1 MYSGGVMST
10 YLSGGVALIRIGVVG
25 IVPPILPSYKIKLSF
40 LLFLEKAASI
50 GFFCLRSLRI
60 LGGSSGFVTY
70 PRAVHLIRSWQCY
83 IAFAFEG
90 YGAAF
95 RFQFIAE
102 AVQSGGSDF
111 QSLIFPEMYEV
122 EVSAFWRGHSVL
134 LSALFHRVGFGGASG
149 PRSEISDLL
158 TVRFELCLGS
168 SSRDQ
173 EFSFSHL
180 QFVST
185 LLSSSIWLPWCSPTV
200 LILSGLWVWTLRPL
214 CSNG

>member
-1 MYSGGVMST
+1 MASLMRFCLLLLDLLPLPGELFMYSGGVMST

-40 LLFLEKAASI
+40 LLFLEKEASI

-95 RFQFIAE
+95 RFQFIA
-102 AVQSGGSDF
+102 
-111 QSLIFPEMYEV
+111 
-122 EVSAFWRGHSVL
+122 
-134 LSALFHRVGFGGASG
+134 
-149 PRSEISDLL
+149 
-158 TVRFELCLGS
+158 VRPYPLCLC
-168 SSRDQ
+168 
-173 EFSFSHL
+173 L
-180 QFVST
+180 
-185 LLSSSIWLPWCSPTV
+185 IWVC
-200 LILSGLWVWTLRPL
+200 GLWSPLSVCLLR
-214 CSNG
+214 

>member
-1 MYSGGVMST
+1 MVCVATALRTLEVPFNSETRLAQAAGVCWSPRCWRVEQAALRCRRWSSMASLMRFCLLLLDLLPLPGELFMNSGGVMST

-40 LLFLEKAASI
+40 LLFLEKEASI

-95 RFQFIAE
+95 RFQFIA
-102 AVQSGGSDF
+102 V
-111 QSLIFPEMYEV
+111 
-122 EVSAFWRGHSVL
+122 
-134 LSALFHRVGFGGASG
+134 
-149 PRSEISDLL
+149 RSYP
-158 TVRFELCLGS
+158 LCLC
-168 SSRDQ
+168 
-173 EFSFSHL
+173 L
-180 QFVST
+180 
-185 LLSSSIWLPWCSPTV
+185 IWVC
-200 LILSGLWVWTLRPL
+200 GLWSPLSVCLLR
-214 CSNG
+214 